1 MQRGKKK
8 REKEMKKEIRKTK
21 EIRRT
26 LFSYLIKY
34 FLLTPSSKSHAAALF
49 DIEESKML
57 AFHRLVGRSYS

>member
-1 MQRGKKK
+1 
-8 REKEMKKEIRKTK
+8 MKKEIRKTK